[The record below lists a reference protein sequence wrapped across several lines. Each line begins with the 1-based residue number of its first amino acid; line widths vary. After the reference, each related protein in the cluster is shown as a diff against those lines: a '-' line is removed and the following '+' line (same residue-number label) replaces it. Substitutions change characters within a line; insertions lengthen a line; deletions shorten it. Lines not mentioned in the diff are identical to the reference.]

1 MFESFINLINY
12 LKFTTEIK
20 LLIIMSKLKKGLIT
34 IGLTNLEAE
43 VYLKL
48 SKLKQAK
55 VSELTKVTK
64 VTRTQLYPLLEKLI
78 EKDVVKK
85 IDKKVIVYKIIE
97 PVKLINLL
105 SKWKEDQT
113 TILKEF
119 EKELNKMKKK

>member
-1 MFESFINLINY
+1 LFESFINLVNY
-12 LKFTTEIK
+12 LKFTIEIK
-20 LLIIMSKLKKGLIT
+20 LLIIMSKLKKGLTT

-55 VSELTKVTK
+55 VSELTKVAK
-64 VTRTQLYPLLEKLI
+64 VTRTQLYPLLEKLV
-78 EKDVVKK
+78 EKGVIKK
-85 IDKKVIVYKIIE
+85 IDKKVIVYKITE

-105 SKWKEDQT
+105 SKWKKDQT

>member
-1 MFESFINLINY
+1 
-12 LKFTTEIK
+12 
-20 LLIIMSKLKKGLIT
+20 MSKLKKGLIT

-55 VSELTKVTK
+55 VSELTKVAK

-78 EKDVVKK
+78 EKGVVKK
-85 IDKKVIVYKIIE
+85 IDKKVIVYKITE

>member
-1 MFESFINLINY
+1 
-12 LKFTTEIK
+12 
-20 LLIIMSKLKKGLIT
+20 MSKLKKGLIT

-78 EKDVVKK
+78 EKGVIKK